1 MKVTI
6 TVVGS
11 PEKLTTWPN
20 EPTVADLRA
29 DYTAA
34 QSAHGQ
40 QSAKIADWLDQLH
53 VRGVYKP
60 QSRKGRSAV
69 QPKLIRK
76 QAEWRYSALTEPLL
90 NTPEMFTVT
99 PRTYQ
104 DREPAKQNS
113 MVLNYQ
119 FTHQIDKVNFID
131 SYVRTAVNE
140 GTVIVRVS
148 WAYQERAMKRTVPVY
163 SYRESTPEEAEML
176 AQAQEMPEDSLS
188 EQVKESLN
196 ASSTNGRWIT
206 AEDTGETEEVTE
218 IETVKNQP
226 EINVCDYR
234 NIVIDPTCGNDL
246 SKAAFLVNSFE
257 ASKSDL
263 EKAGNYKNLD
273 KIMVSSTTDGQH
285 QPKDESSFMFA
296 DEPRMQ
302 MPVYEYWGYWDAYGT
317 GVTVPIVATWVG
329 DVMIRLELN
338 PYPDQEIPFVIVPY
352 LPIKDSVY
360 GEPDASL
367 LGDNQ
372 RLVGALT
379 RGMIDSMARSAN
391 AQMGMRKDMLDAV
404 QKKKFQNGEDYEF
417 NPGVDPRS
425 GIAEH
430 KYPELPASTFNM
442 LQMITADSDSLTG
455 IKSFSTGLTGDAM
468 GTTATGVN
476 SAMSAQ
482 GKRELNILRR
492 LGSGIQKIGQKILSM
507 NSAFLSDEEIIRITD
522 EEFVVINRED
532 LQGAFDITL
541 GISTAETDQKKAQEL
556 SFMLQTMGP
565 TLPFDLTK
573 IILSEIAR
581 LGKMP
586 DLAKNIDAF
595 VPQPDPAQQAAQKLE
610 LQKLLLENQKLQAEI
625 QKISTDTREAT
636 TDSLVNLAKA
646 RNLEA
651 DTQMKTLTAF
661 EEGTGITQQ
670 REVEQI
676 EAQAKSNLKRDMFNT
691 VFTQATGTNQQ

>member
-6 TVVGS
+6 KVIGQ
-11 PEKLTTWPN
+11 PDKLTEWPN

-29 DYTAA
+29 DYTMA

-40 QSAKIADWLDQLH
+40 QSAKIGDWLDQLH
-53 VRGVYKP
+53 VRGQYKP
-60 QSRKGRSAV
+60 NPRKGRSGV

-104 DREPAKQNS
+104 DRKAAEQNS
-113 MVLNYQ
+113 LVLNYQ
-119 FTHQIDKVNFID
+119 FSHQIDKVNFID
-131 SYVRTAVNE
+131 AYVRTAVNE
-140 GTVIVRVS
+140 GTVIVRVG
-148 WAYQERAMKRTVPVY
+148 WAFQEQMTTREVPVWN
-163 SYRESTPEEAEML
+163 YREATPEEAELL
-176 AQAQEMPEDSLS
+176 AQAQGMPEDSLS

-196 ASSTNGRWIT
+196 ASATNGRWIT
-206 AEDTGETEEVTE
+206 AEDTGRTEKVTE
-218 IETVKNQP
+218 MTTIKNQP
-226 EINVCDYR
+226 ELTVCDYR
-234 NIVIDPTCGNDL
+234 NIVIDPTCGNDI
-246 SKAAFLVNSFE
+246 SRANFLVNSIT

-263 EKAGNYKNLD
+263 EKSGNYKNLD
-273 KIMVSSTTDGQH
+273 KIAVSSVNDGEHQTTDN
-285 QPKDESSFMFA
+285 SSFMFA

-302 MPVYEYWGYWDAYGT
+302 MPVYEYWGFWDIYGT
-317 GVTVPIVATWVG
+317 GITHPIVATWVG

-338 PYPDQEIPFVIVPY
+338 PFPDQEIPYVIVPY
-352 LPIKDSVY
+352 LPIKDSLY

-372 RLVGALT
+372 KLVGALT

-417 NPGVDPRS
+417 NPGVDPRN

-492 LGSGIQKIGQKILSM
+492 LGSGIQKIGQKMMSM
-507 NSAFLSDEEIIRITD
+507 NGAFLSDEEIIRITD

-532 LQGAFDITL
+532 LEGTFDIDL
-541 GISTAETDQKKAQEL
+541 GISTAETDQRKAQEL

-586 DLAKNIDAF
+586 DLSKKITDF
-595 VPQPDPAQQAAQKLE
+595 VPQPDPAQQAMQKLE
-610 LQKLLLENQKLQAEI
+610 MQKVLLENQKLKAEI
-625 QKISTDTREAT
+625 DEINNGMREAT

-651 DTQMKTLTAF
+651 DTQLKSVTAF
-661 EEGTGITQQ
+661 EDVTGITQQ

-691 VFTQATGTNQQ
+691 VFEQTMGSNQQ